1 MTGLKQIRKI
11 IVDCM
16 KNIHPVY
23 HIKIM
28 MIKKELA
35 KDPNL
40 ANEDWSRFLPTFK
53 KKNLS
58 KRRKPHVINEKKK
71 GDLNEITHVHRC
83 AQFYFIC
90 LFFIL

>member
-1 MTGLKQIRKI
+1 
-11 IVDCM
+11 
-16 KNIHPVY
+16 
-23 HIKIM
+23 M